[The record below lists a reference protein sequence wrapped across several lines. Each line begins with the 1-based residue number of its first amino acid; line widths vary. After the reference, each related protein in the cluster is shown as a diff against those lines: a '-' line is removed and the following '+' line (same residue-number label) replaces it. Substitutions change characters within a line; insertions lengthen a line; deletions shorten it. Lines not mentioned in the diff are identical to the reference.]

1 MFFFNKRIKI
11 LDIYLIFF
19 FILIFFKIFI
29 FYDHLYPIHDE
40 IISIDRYLEVKNF
53 LRRDSTN
60 NQLLLSFFGM
70 IINSIFGFNFVLLRM
85 ISFFSFAGLVIIF
98 RKQFKNFFLINIL
111 FLIILSSD
119 LLFNYIYLFRGYYV
133 ASLIIVSNIYFLK
146 KYFEKRKIK
155 HLKYSFVL
163 STMLFIHSIYAIY
176 FLIPILF
183 SIFMFI
189 IIEKKFENI
198 KIILNYF
205 FLPSILIYFLII
217 YVTGFAQ
224 SYSGNLNLS
233 FLFNNLYEVMVNS
246 FIPGIKTVFI
256 QSDVLDLKFSFS
268 SVWIKMT
275 KGESGI
281 MTTHQIMILIVILS
295 VILILI
301 SKLLLNRDKLNYL
314 DLIIGV
320 FFISFLLINKNPWL
334 RVYVPITFFLI
345 FYLLNE
351 IQNFISRFKNKNKFK
366 INEISFIILLFLC
379 ILVSP
384 NRNYEQFKDEI
395 IKIDKYKENCQL
407 ANKFLT
413 QKEIWILINFYPGTC
428 KYKYDSKS
436 RKNITYK

>member
-1 MFFFNKRIKI
+1 MRIKI
-11 LDIYLIFF
+11 LDIYFIFFLIF
-19 FILIFFKIFI
+19 IFFKIFI

-70 IINSIFGFNFVLLRM
+70 ITKSIFGFNFVLLRM
-85 ISFFSFAGLVIIF
+85 ISFLSFVALMIIF
-98 RKQFKNFFLINIL
+98 RKEFKNFFLINIL
-111 FLIILSSD
+111 FSIILSSD
-119 LLFNYIYLFRGYYV
+119 LLFNYIYLYRGYYV
-133 ASLIIVSNIYFLK
+133 ASLIIVLNLYFLK

-155 HLKYSFVL
+155 HLKYSLIL
-163 STMLFIHSIYAIY
+163 STLLCIHSIYSIY

-183 SIFMFI
+183 SIFIYI

-198 KIILNYF
+198 KIILKYF

-224 SYSGNLNLS
+224 SYSGNLNLL
-233 FLFNNLYEVMVNS
+233 FLINNLYEVLINS
-246 FIPGIKTVFI
+246 FMPGIKTIFF
-256 QSDVLDLKFSFS
+256 QSDVLDLKFSFT

-275 KGESGI
+275 EGESGI
-281 MTTHQIMILIVILS
+281 MITHQITILIIILL

-301 SKLLLNRDKLNYL
+301 SKLLLNIGKLNYL
-314 DLIIGV
+314 DLNIGI
-320 FFISFLLINKNPWL
+320 FFITFLIINKNPWL
-334 RVYVPITFFLI
+334 RVYVPIAFFLL

-351 IQNFISRFKNKNKFK
+351 IKNFLSTFKNKNKFK
-366 INEISFIILLFLC
+366 INEISFIILLFLA

-395 IKIDKYKENCQL
+395 IKIDKYKENCEL
-407 ANKFLT
+407 ANEFLT
-413 QKEIWILINFYPGTC
+413 QKEIWILINFYPSAC
-428 KYKYDSKS
+428 KYKYDSKLH
-436 RKNITYK
+436 KNITYK